1 MHNQLAEQFLDTYS
15 QGLFLISHV
24 VRRSPQINVPKE
36 NLPSLIRFIQNSKEP
51 FNCSCSTDL
60 KKIRINYVLLSGQ
73 KGFIKDT

>member
-60 KKIRINYVLLSGQ
+60 KKNKNKLCITIWS
-73 KGFIKDT
+73 KGIY